1 MLSGSEHGL
10 IAEGLLSMVAERL
23 AVLGQ
28 VVRLRLIEQ
37 LAAGPA
43 TPQELA
49 DTLGLTQQNVSK
61 HLQILYRA
69 GLVTRRPDGANVI
82 YSLKDESAVRVL
94 EEVVASVTER
104 LRELSALAS
113 GTAPEDVAATSNSS
127 TRRRGEASG
136 R

>member
-1 MLSGSEHGL
+1 
-10 IAEGLLSMVAERL
+10 MVAERL

-37 LAAGPA
+37 LADGPS

-49 DTLGLTQQNVSK
+49 DVLGLTQQNVSK

-69 GLVTRRPDGANVI
+69 GVVTRRPDGANVI
-82 YSLKDESAVRVL
+82 YSLEDESTVRVL
-94 EEVVASVTER
+94 EDVVESVTER

-113 GTAPEDVAATSNSS
+113 GESEKDAATTGNPS